1 MNPPTCPIC
10 SKPLAADAPQG
21 ICPACLMHQAMRLGD
36 APAVPPAVELEQLA
50 AAFPQLVV
58 EELIGMGGMGR
69 VYRAQQPQLSRTVA
83 LKVLSPGL
91 VSDPEWI
98 ERFTREARALARLS
112 HPNIVQV
119 FEFGDQPMP
128 FLLMEY
134 VDGVNLRQAMEQG
147 RLTASETLAI
157 VPKLCDALQYAH
169 EHGVLHRDI
178 KPENILIDGEG
189 RVKVVDFG
197 LAKLRD
203 ESALQFTLTQT
214 GAKLGTVAYMAP
226 EQIEKPADVDHRA
239 DLYSLGVVLY
249 EMLTGELPLGRFPT
263 PSEAGGVDP
272 RLDGVVMR
280 TLEKKRE
287 KRFQNADEMRTGI
300 ADAANGKAP
309 AVRVSWRWIAAACA
323 IPLLIFFGWAMR
335 PPAVEKVPPTP
346 PPEGAAQ
353 VEARARREEAQK
365 RLELTQP
372 WITQVSRTDSTEA
385 RDAGIRSILDALS
398 STDPKLVLA
407 GLSTIPRISQI
418 HFDKT
423 KAREEARKHLGSGD
437 PKVRALAVTAVVT
450 TSPAPADE
458 ERILAL
464 IPDAKNEELGALA
477 GALDVF
483 SKRDFTGRYAAPM
496 LHLLERGLA
505 VAIAQDGTFPK
516 TVDERDVLGP
526 LWGAKISPEIE
537 ARIIE
542 WSRLGQTAEK
552 PLTAANSV
560 IAYNVFYYALST
572 QANKSAASVKRVLEL
587 VQNPDTG
594 NIGGRCLWG
603 LRGTVSAKEDQATV
617 ATGIIALLE
626 NRTDEYLWKRGL
638 EVLQGYANKEHIP
651 PLEKLA
657 AREAL
662 PEENAKTLARL
673 IDFLRKQP

>member
-1 MNPPTCPIC
+1 MT
-10 SKPLAADAPQG
+10 
-21 ICPACLMHQAMRLGD
+21 QALRIGD
-36 APAVPPAVELEQLA
+36 APSVPLAVELEQLA
-50 AAFPQLVV
+50 TAFPQLIV
-58 EELIGMGGMGR
+58 EELIGLGGMGR

-91 VSDPEWI
+91 VSDPEWV

-134 VDGVNLRQAMEQG
+134 VEGVNLRQAMEQG

-203 ESALQFTLTQT
+203 ESALHFTLTQT

-263 PSEAGGVDP
+263 PSEAGGVDA
-272 RLDGVVMR
+272 RLDDVVMR
-280 TLEKKRE
+280 TLDKNRE
-287 KRFQNADEMRTGI
+287 KRFQNAGEMRTGI

-309 AVRVSWRWIAAACA
+309 AVKVPWRWVAALSA
-323 IPLLIFFGWAMR
+323 IPLLIFLGWAMR
-335 PPAVEKVPPTP
+335 PPAVEKVTP
-346 PPEGAAQ
+346 PKPVTAAQ
-353 VEARARREEAQK
+353 IEARAQREEEQK
-365 RLELTQP
+365 RAELVQP
-372 WITQVSRTDSTEA
+372 WITQASRTDSAEA
-385 RDAGIRSILDALS
+385 RDAGIRSILEALS
-398 STDPKLVLA
+398 SRDPKLVRA
-407 GLSTIPRISQI
+407 GLSAIPRIGHIQ
-418 HFDKT
+418 FDKVR
-423 KAREEARKHLGSGD
+423 AREETRKHLASGD
-437 PKVRALAVTAVVT
+437 ARIRALAVSAVVFA
-450 TSPAPADE
+450 SPEPADE
-458 ERILAL
+458 ERILAMAFS
-464 IPDAKNEELGALA
+464 AKDDELGALA
-477 GALDVF
+477 GALGVF

-505 VAIAQDGTFPK
+505 LAIARDGALSKYF
-516 TVDERDVLGP
+516 DERDVLQP

-537 ARIIE
+537 SKIIE
-542 WSRLGQTAEK
+542 WSRFGETAEK
-552 PLTAANSV
+552 PLTAGNSV

-572 QANKSAASVKRVLEL
+572 QANKSSASVKRILEL

-603 LRGTVSAKEDQATV
+603 LRGTVSAKQDQTTV

-626 NRTDEYLWKRGL
+626 NRNDGYLWQRGL
-638 EVLQGYANKEHIP
+638 EVLQSYSTKEHLP
-651 PLEKLA
+651 ALEKLA

-673 IDFLRKQP
+673 VAFLRKQP

>member
-21 ICPACLMHQAMRLGD
+21 ICPACLMQQALRMGD
-36 APAVPPAVELEQLA
+36 APAVPPAVEREQLA

-58 EELIGMGGMGR
+58 EELIGLGGMGR

-91 VSDPEWI
+91 VNDPEWA

-134 VDGVNLRQAMEQG
+134 VEGVNLRQAMEQG
-147 RLTASETLAI
+147 RLSASETLAI

-203 ESALQFTLTQT
+203 ESALHFTLTQT

-249 EMLTGELPLGRFPT
+249 EMLTGELPLGRFPA
-263 PSEAGGVDP
+263 PSEACGVDS

-280 TLEKKRE
+280 SLEKKRE
-287 KRFQNADEMRTGI
+287 KRFQNAGELRTGI
-300 ADAANGKAP
+300 ADAASGKAP
-309 AVRVSWRWIAAACA
+309 AFKVSGRWVAAVCA
-323 IPLLIFFGWAMR
+323 IPLLIFLGWVMR
-335 PPAVEKVPPTP
+335 PPAVEKAPTP
-346 PPEGAAQ
+346 QPEPAAQ
-353 VEARARREEAQK
+353 IEARAQREAAQK
-365 RLELTQP
+365 RFEQAQP
-372 WITQVSRTDSTEA
+372 WIAQASRTDSTEA
-385 RDAGIRSILDALS
+385 RDAGLRAISDAIS
-398 STDPKLVLA
+398 STDPQLVLA
-407 GLSTIPRISQI
+407 GLSAVPRVGHV
-418 HFDKT
+418 HFDKA
-423 KAREEARKHLGSGD
+423 KFREEARKHLASD
-437 PKVRALAVTAVVT
+437 KPLTRSLAVTAIA
-450 TSPAPADE
+450 TSSPEPADE
-458 ERILAL
+458 ERILAM
-464 IPDAKNEELGALA
+464 IPDAKDDELGALA
-477 GALDVF
+477 SALDVF

-505 VAIAQDGTFPK
+505 LAMARDGASSKCF
-516 TVDERDVLGP
+516 DERDVLGP

-552 PLTAANSV
+552 PLTAGNSS

-572 QANKSAASVKRVLEL
+572 QANKSTASVKRILEL
-587 VQNPDTG
+587 AQSPDTG

-603 LRGTVSAKEDQATV
+603 LRGSVPAKEDQATV
-617 ATGIIALLE
+617 AAGIIALLE
-626 NRTDEYLWKRGL
+626 NRTDSYLWERGL
-638 EVLQGYANKEHIP
+638 AVLQSYATKAHIP
-651 PLEKLA
+651 ALEKLA

-662 PEENAKTLARL
+662 PEGNAKTLARL
-673 IDFLRKQP
+673 AEFLRKQP